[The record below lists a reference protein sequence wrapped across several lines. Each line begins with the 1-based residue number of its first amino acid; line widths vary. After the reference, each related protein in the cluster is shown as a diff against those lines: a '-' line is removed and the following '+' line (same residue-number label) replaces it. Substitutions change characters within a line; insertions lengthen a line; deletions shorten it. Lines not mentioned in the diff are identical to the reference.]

1 MKTAGCSFALI
12 FQQRARLNSELT
24 EGILEGVH
32 QLMDSELIYQIFAGS
47 SAIIFVFTAGFYLGY
62 RKSSRKYQVQSV
74 HDREEML
81 TIERALKQ
89 FWDHE
94 KQRLEEEKVELQR
107 RIDFLEGRLAQYRR
121 KAAGIGMMGLRKS
134 KLSDMFISLLI
145 ENETLEEKLFLQ
157 NLKLKQERDEFL
169 ENDLRHISYKRILL
183 SELINQGEVRREME
197 RVINDKGR
205 WKRLEIKQR
214 ELEPL
219 SSEPLVEEGET
230 A

>member
-1 MKTAGCSFALI
+1 M
-12 FQQRARLNSELT
+12 NP
-24 EGILEGVH
+24 
-32 QLMDSELIYQIFAGS
+32 DLIYQIIAACS
-47 SAIIFVFTAGFYLGY
+47 VIIFTFMTGYYLGH
-62 RKSSRKYQVQSV
+62 RKSSQKYMVQSI

-94 KQRLEEEKVELQR
+94 KEKLESDKTELQR
-107 RIDFLEGRLAQYRR
+107 RINFLEGRLAQYRR

-134 KLSDMFISLLI
+134 KLTDMFVSLLI

-157 NLKLKQERDEFL
+157 NLKLKQERDEYL

-183 SELINQGEVRREME
+183 SELINQTEVRREME
-197 RVINDKGR
+197 RVIKDRSR
-205 WKRLEIKQR
+205 WKRLEFKQT

-219 SSEPLVEEGET
+219 ISDALSEEGEP